1 MGSYRGGVVG
11 TSQSKTWKR
20 KWRMTTFTTEDRLK
34 AEIYEA
40 VEIAWKTDGNAKDA
54 VINAIIK
61 NVYEEH
67 TAKVLKGQNPIQTR
81 YGALY
86 YETPYHGVSISKSC
100 AYSCGCTH
108 GKELE
113 SQYLSDHNEQPK

>member
-1 MGSYRGGVVG
+1 
-11 TSQSKTWKR
+11 
-20 KWRMTTFTTEDRLK
+20 MTTFTTEDRLE
-34 AEIYEA
+34 AEA
-40 VEIAWKTDGNAKDA
+40 IA
-54 VINAIIK
+54 
-61 NVYEEH
+61 
-67 TAKVLKGQNPIQTR
+67 LKHQTQVQTR

-86 YETPYHGVSISKSC
+86 YETPYHGVSIEKSC

>member
-1 MGSYRGGVVG
+1 
-11 TSQSKTWKR
+11 
-20 KWRMTTFTTEDRLK
+20 MTTFTTEDRLK

-61 NVYEEH
+61 NVYEEY
-67 TAKVLKGQNPIQTR
+67 APKVREGQTQVQTR

-86 YETPYHGVSISKSC
+86 YETPCHGESIYLCDDGSYESL
-100 AYSCGCTH
+100 H
-108 GKELE
+108 GKSHE
-113 SQYLSDHNEQPK
+113 

>member
-1 MGSYRGGVVG
+1 
-11 TSQSKTWKR
+11 
-20 KWRMTTFTTEDRLK
+20 MTTFTTEDRLK

-61 NVYEEH
+61 KVYEEYAPKAQEH
-67 TAKVLKGQNPIQTR
+67 QSQVQTR

-86 YETPYHGVSISKSC
+86 YETPYHGVSILKSC

-113 SQYLSDHNEQPK
+113 SQYQDDRT